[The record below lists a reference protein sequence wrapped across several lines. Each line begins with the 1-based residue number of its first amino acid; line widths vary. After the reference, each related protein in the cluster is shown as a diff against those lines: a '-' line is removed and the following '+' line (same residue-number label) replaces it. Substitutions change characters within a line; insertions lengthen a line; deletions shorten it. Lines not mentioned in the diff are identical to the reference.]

1 MDKDI
6 VADPEATI
14 IGKEGKKSNL
24 IVYDHAGPDKADV
37 EINEEKVKKG
47 DSVEI
52 IYVFVFNVDKFNKE
66 EDKICSQIRHH
77 KMCVES
83 YGKEEKNRKY
93 KLKVIGTHV
102 SSMDDAKDIE
112 NTIYKKTTFKNC
124 GFFELKPKEKETFFK
139 KSLQDKILEYI
150 IKD

>member
-47 DSVEI
+47 DSDEI
-52 IYVFVFNVDKFNKE
+52 IYVLYSTWINLIKK
-66 EDKICSQIRHH
+66 KI
-77 KMCVES
+77 
-83 YGKEEKNRKY
+83 
-93 KLKVIGTHV
+93 
-102 SSMDDAKDIE
+102 
-112 NTIYKKTTFKNC
+112 
-124 GFFELKPKEKETFFK
+124 
-139 KSLQDKILEYI
+139 KSALRLDI
-150 IKD
+150 IKCV